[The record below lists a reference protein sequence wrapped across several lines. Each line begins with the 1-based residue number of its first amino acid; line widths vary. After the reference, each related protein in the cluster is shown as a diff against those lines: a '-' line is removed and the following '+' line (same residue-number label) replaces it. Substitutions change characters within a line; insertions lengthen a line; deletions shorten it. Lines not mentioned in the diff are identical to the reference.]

1 MQEFLPSARRVIGH
15 DRNSLRATFSVSSF
29 LGLIVLLVF
38 SFGCGGPSS
47 SPGGSTSSND
57 VPELT
62 DEVIH
67 ERINDARVREVPAEN
82 GTAPPI
88 VWNFE
93 EHEPKEIAV
102 IEKQVDGTR
111 ATIVLDIETGSSPRA
126 RNPRH
131 LAGQIRTE
139 WALRTGW
146 VLRRWEIVGTE
157 NISMTY
163 KDLPKSPPDSN
174 LPKLPPDNSNIPKP
188 AAQNSNR

>member
-1 MQEFLPSARRVIGH
+1 MEEFLPSARRVIGH
-15 DRNSLRATFSVSSF
+15 NRNSLRATFLVSSF

-38 SFGCGGPSS
+38 SFGCGGPSR

-62 DEVIH
+62 DEMIH

-82 GTAPPI
+82 GTSPPI

-93 EHEPKEIAV
+93 KHEPKEIAV
-102 IEKQVDGTR
+102 IEKQVDGPR
-111 ATIVLDIETGSSPRA
+111 AVIVLDIKTGSSPKA

-139 WALRTGW
+139 WELQTGW
-146 VLRRWEIVGTE
+146 VLRRWEIVRTE
-157 NISMTY
+157 NISMKY
-163 KDLPKSPPDSN
+163 RDLPKPP
-174 LPKLPPDNSNIPKP
+174 
-188 AAQNSNR
+188 AENSNR